1 MDPST
6 LIHAASL
13 STSRLTSGAPPTAST
28 APTELSDAELLSAT
42 RGLVGRSN
50 QLLASLLAHLGEVEA
65 RGIHRTRAC
74 ASLYGYCI
82 YELRFSED
90 EAFRR
95 VTAARLV
102 RRFPALL
109 DAVASGELHL
119 TGLLMLGPLLTAD
132 NLVEVLAR
140 AKHRTKKELA
150 RLVRILD
157 PLPQIPPR
165 IEPLGPASSRLVPA
179 AATWGQFMSALNPVR
194 ELEPGGRP
202 RDWTESGACDWVER
216 AQGAPIAN
224 DGSSAARLEQDG
236 TATPPVSAPARSDA
250 DAMPSDSA
258 PARSDADAT
267 PSEPEAASPPRLEP
281 QRYKVQFEASEE
293 YVELVE
299 KAKAL
304 LSQTAP
310 RVDLG
315 ELHLRALRAL
325 VTELERRK
333 HAATDRPR
341 QRAAQA
347 AATQPPT
354 PSVAEPAPHD
364 RLAGGDAGQSR
375 NAPESRSL
383 LEHGLECPR
392 QRRQRGRHVPAAL
405 RRAVFERDEGRC
417 TFRSDSG
424 ERCRETAHLE
434 LHHLV
439 PFARGGEHRLDNLT
453 LRCRAHNALAAEQD
467 FGRDFVSLARDSN
480 RHETWAAHQAVPC
493 APPLALLSEIL
504 VRADRDHPERAEAN
518 TLPARPAPADSIA
531 ERPRDAAG
539 STSERAWK
547 ANGPNQAQT
556 KDFLTGVE
564 SPSKPV
570 PSSG

>member
-1 MDPST
+1 MEPST

-13 STSRLTSGAPPTAST
+13 STSQLTSGDPPT
-28 APTELSDAELLSAT
+28 APTELSDAELLTVT

-50 QLLASLLAHLGEVEA
+50 QLLAHLGEVEA

-74 ASLYGYCI
+74 ASLYAYCI

-119 TGLLMLGPLLTAD
+119 TGLLMLGPLLTSD

-157 PLPQIPPR
+157 PLPQVPPR
-165 IEPLGPASSRLVPA
+165 IEPLGPASSRPVPA
-179 AATWGQFMSALNPVR
+179 AATWVQFMSALNPVR
-194 ELEPGGRP
+194 ELEPGARP
-202 RDWTESGACDWVER
+202 RDWTESPACDWMER
-216 AQGAPIAN
+216 AEGASFAN
-224 DGSSAARLEQDG
+224 GGSGAALLNQDAS
-236 TATPPVSAPARSDA
+236 ATPTGSALARPDADDAMPTVSALARSDA
-250 DAMPSDSA
+250 DAMPS
-258 PARSDADAT
+258 
-267 PSEPEAASPPRLEP
+267 EPEPASPPRLEP

-310 RVDLG
+310 RVDLS
-315 ELHLRALRAL
+315 ELHLRALRVL
-325 VTELERRK
+325 VTELERK
-333 HAATDRPR
+333 KYAATERPR
-341 QRAAQA
+341 QRVAQRAAP
-347 AATQPPT
+347 QPAT

-364 RLAGGDAGQSR
+364 RLAGGDVAQSR
-375 NAPESRSL
+375 NAPEPHSQ
-383 LEHGLECPR
+383 LEHGSECPR
-392 QRRQRGRHVPAAL
+392 QRGRQVPAAL

-467 FGRDFVSLARDSN
+467 FGRDFVALARDSSQ
-480 RHETWAAHQAVPC
+480 HETWAANEAAPC
-493 APPLALLSEIL
+493 APPAALLSEISA
-504 VRADRDHPERAEAN
+504 RADR
-518 TLPARPAPADSIA
+518 
-531 ERPRDAAG
+531 
-539 STSERAWK
+539 
-547 ANGPNQAQT
+547 
-556 KDFLTGVE
+556 
-564 SPSKPV
+564 
-570 PSSG
+570 SS

>member
-1 MDPST
+1 MEPST

-28 APTELSDAELLSAT
+28 APTELSDAELLAAT

-157 PLPQIPPR
+157 PLPQVPPR

-194 ELEPGGRP
+194 ELEPGARP
-202 RDWTESGACDWVER
+202 RDWTESAARDWVER
-216 AQGAPIAN
+216 AEGAPIAN
-224 DGSSAARLEQDG
+224 DGSRSALLEQDVS
-236 TATPPVSAPARSDA
+236 ATPPDSALATLARSDA
-250 DAMPSDSA
+250 DAMPS
-258 PARSDADAT
+258 
-267 PSEPEAASPPRLEP
+267 EPEPASTPRLEP
-281 QRYKVQFEASEE
+281 LRYKVQFEASEE

-315 ELHLRALRAL
+315 ELHLRALRVL
-325 VTELERRK
+325 VTELERK
-333 HAATDRPR
+333 KYAATDRPR
-341 QRAAQA
+341 QRVAP
-347 AATQPPT
+347 TSET
-354 PSVAEPAPHD
+354 PSVAEPAPHGQ
-364 RLAGGDAGQSR
+364 LAGGDAAQSGR
-375 NAPESRSL
+375 DPEPRSQ
-383 LEHGLECPR
+383 LEHGSEYP
-392 QRRQRGRHVPAAL
+392 RQRGRHVPAAL
-405 RRAVFERDEGRC
+405 RRAVFERDEGCC

-424 ERCRETAHLE
+424 QRCRETAHLE

-467 FGRDFVSLARDSN
+467 FGRDFVALARDSSQ
-480 RHETWAAHQAVPC
+480 HETWAAYEAVPC
-493 APPLALLSEIL
+493 APP
-504 VRADRDHPERAEAN
+504 
-518 TLPARPAPADSIA
+518 
-531 ERPRDAAG
+531 
-539 STSERAWK
+539 
-547 ANGPNQAQT
+547 
-556 KDFLTGVE
+556 
-564 SPSKPV
+564 
-570 PSSG
+570 

>member
-6 LIHAASL
+6 LVHAASL
-13 STSRLTSGAPPTAST
+13 STSRLTSGAPPTAPT
-28 APTELSDAELLSAT
+28 APTELSDAELLTAT

-74 ASLYGYCI
+74 ASLYAYCI

-140 AKHRTKKELA
+140 AKHRTKKEIA

-157 PLPQIPPR
+157 PLPQVPHR
-165 IEPLGPASSRLVPA
+165 IEPLGPASSRLIPA
-179 AATWGQFMSALNPVR
+179 AATWDQFMNALNPVR
-194 ELEPGGRP
+194 ELEPGARP
-202 RDWTESGACDWVER
+202 RDWTESAACDSMER
-216 AQGAPIAN
+216 AEGTPIAN
-224 DGSSAARLEQDG
+224 DGSGAARLEQDAS
-236 TATPPVSAPARSDA
+236 ATPTVSALARSDG
-250 DAMPSDSA
+250 DAMPF
-258 PARSDADAT
+258 
-267 PSEPEAASPPRLEP
+267 EPEPAPPRLGP

-304 LSQTAP
+304 LSQTDP

-315 ELHLRALRAL
+315 ELHLRAMRVL
-325 VTELERRK
+325 VGELERRK

-341 QRAAQA
+341 QRVAHA
-347 AATQPPT
+347 AATQPAT
-354 PSVAEPAPHD
+354 PSVAEPAPHG
-364 RLAGGDAGQSR
+364 RLAEDDAAQSSNDPQPR
-375 NAPESRSL
+375 SELQDGPE
-383 LEHGLECPR
+383 HP
-392 QRRQRGRHVPAAL
+392 RQRGRHVPAAL
-405 RRAVFERDEGRC
+405 RRSVFERDERRC
-417 TFRSDSG
+417 TYRSDSG

-439 PFARGGEHRLDNLT
+439 PFARGGEHRVDNLT
-453 LRCRAHNALAAEQD
+453 LRCRAHNAFAAEQD
-467 FGRDFVSLARDSN
+467 FGRDFVALARDSSQ
-480 RHETWAAHQAVPC
+480 HETWAAHEAVPC
-493 APPLALLSEIL
+493 APPLALLSEISA
-504 VRADRDHPERAEAN
+504 RADRDHPEAN
-518 TLPARPAPADSIA
+518 LR
-531 ERPRDAAG
+531 
-539 STSERAWK
+539 TSVEGERAK
-547 ANGPNQAQT
+547 SGAEQG
-556 KDFLTGVE
+556 FLTRALVRMRTTGARR
-564 SPSKPV
+564 
-570 PSSG
+570 

>member
-1 MDPST
+1 MEPSPFV
-6 LIHAASL
+6 HAASL
-13 STSRLTSGAPPTAST
+13 STSRLTSGAAPTAPI
-28 APTELSDAELLSAT
+28 APTELSDAELLTAT

-74 ASLYGYCI
+74 ASLYAYCI
-82 YELRFSED
+82 YQLRFSED

-119 TGLLMLGPLLTAD
+119 TGLLMLGPLLTED

-157 PLPQIPPR
+157 PLPQVPPR

-194 ELEPGGRP
+194 ELEPGARP
-202 RDWTESGACDWVER
+202 RDWTESAARDWVER
-216 AQGAPIAN
+216 AEGAPFAN
-224 DGSSAARLEQDG
+224 DGSRSALLEQDVS
-236 TATPPVSAPARSDA
+236 ATPPDSALATLARSDA
-250 DAMPSDSA
+250 DAMPS
-258 PARSDADAT
+258 
-267 PSEPEAASPPRLEP
+267 EPEPASTPRLEP
-281 QRYKVQFEASEE
+281 LRYKVQFEASEE

-315 ELHLRALRAL
+315 ELHLRALRVL
-325 VTELERRK
+325 VTELERK
-333 HAATDRPR
+333 KYAATDRPR
-341 QRAAQA
+341 QRVAHKAR
-347 AATQPPT
+347 TLPPT

-364 RLAGGDAGQSR
+364 RIAGGDAAQSR
-375 NAPESRSL
+375 NDLEPRSQ
-383 LEHGLECPR
+383 LEHGSECPR
-392 QRRQRGRHVPAAL
+392 RRGRQVPAAL
-405 RRAVFERDEGRC
+405 RRAIFERDEGRC

-424 ERCRETAHLE
+424 ERCRERAHLE
-434 LHHLV
+434 FHHLV

-467 FGRDFVSLARDSN
+467 FGRDFVALARDSSQ
-480 RHETWAAHQAVPC
+480 HETWAAY
-493 APPLALLSEIL
+493 E
-504 VRADRDHPERAEAN
+504 AE
-518 TLPARPAPADSIA
+518 P
-531 ERPRDAAG
+531 
-539 STSERAWK
+539 
-547 ANGPNQAQT
+547 
-556 KDFLTGVE
+556 
-564 SPSKPV
+564 
-570 PSSG
+570 